1 MTWRRRDGGGRGGN
15 EDFYF
20 SSSSKRKKKANKR
33 WNNCKC
39 YFLARHPLISHLNY
53 TRGRNGRGRNGPLQQ
68 LPSRIGPRRGRDGHL
83 CLIVRLPPP
92 PLPTSVAH
100 NQQQAEQRP
109 SDLDWVRMVG
119 GGGGGGGGGRR
130 RADYFIQQQNNDRE
144 WGEEGGL
151 RRWGVSLFSS
161 SHYFSSVF

>member
-1 MTWRRRDGGGRGGN
+1 MLLFSTASIDLSFELHSRAEWERAEWPFAAAAEPNRAAARQGRP
-15 EDFYF
+15 
-20 SSSSKRKKKANKR
+20 SVP
-33 WNNCKC
+33 NC
-39 YFLARHPLISHLNY
+39 A
-53 TRGRNGRGRNGPLQQ
+53 
-68 LPSRIGPRRGRDGHL
+68 PS
-83 CLIVRLPPP
+83 PP

-109 SDLDWVRMVG
+109 SDLDWVRMVGG